1 MSLSTQV
8 AWKYF
13 FKRKKNHFINYISVL
28 SVTGLTIG
36 LTVLLLVGSVF
47 NGFESLLLSMF
58 QQTNPDLYVTSY
70 TGKTLSVPPRLLEEI
85 SREPGV
91 EAAAPVIN
99 ETILFSYENNNLVAA
114 LYGVPENYFSVVDLR
129 PYLSIGEMELYREGV
144 PQLILGSS
152 LKRNLGVV
160 IHDPYTQVETYF
172 PGKSGPSL
180 LGRELLKKQTISA
193 SGTFSVVQEGGSGHA
208 YAPVEFV
215 RQLIGYPDTLYTG
228 LQIKLASPQDE
239 KKVREALIKK
249 FPHQEITIQNQYQQ
263 DEDLYKLMNI
273 EKWIGFIIVIFTI
286 VLIAFNLVGCIW
298 MIVIEK
304 SDNFRILSAMGAGR
318 RDISAIIFK
327 LGGFFGMTSI
337 VLGTLI
343 TLIIY
348 VLHKRFGLLSMGE
361 GMIIDAYPSELEVI
375 DFAVAYSVV
384 TIVCFL
390 AAWPAA
396 RRAVNLSFKQKK

>member
-1 MSLSTQV
+1 MSLSTKV

-47 NGFESLLLSMF
+47 NGFETLLLSMF

-70 TGKTLSVPPRLLEEI
+70 TGKTLPISHQLLEDIKKEA
-85 SREPGV
+85 GV
-91 EAAAPVIN
+91 EAVAPIIN
-99 ETILFSYENNNLVAA
+99 ETVLFSYDNNNLVAN
-114 LYGVPENYFSVVDLR
+114 LYGVPEDYFSVVDLT
-129 PYLSIGEMELYREGV
+129 PYLSIGEMELYKEGV

-152 LKRNLGVV
+152 LKRNLGVIV
-160 IHDPYTQVETYF
+160 HDPYKQVETYF
-172 PGKSGPSL
+172 PRKSGPSL
-180 LGRELLKKQTISA
+180 LGQELLKKQEISA
-193 SGTFSVVQEGGSGHA
+193 AGTFSVIQEGGSGHA
-208 YAPVEFV
+208 YAPIDFV

-228 LQIKLASPQDE
+228 LQLKLLSPKDE
-239 KKVREALIKK
+239 KRVREMITNK
-249 FPHQEITIQNQYQQ
+249 FSHQEIIIQNQYQQ

-273 EKWIGFIIVIFTI
+273 EKWIGFIIVTFTI
-286 VLIAFNLVGCIW
+286 ILIAFNLVGCIW

-304 SDNFRILSAMGAGR
+304 SDNFRILSAMGAKR
-318 RDISAIIFK
+318 KDISTIIFK
-327 LGGFFGMTSI
+327 LGGFFGLTSI

-348 VLHKRFGLLSMGE
+348 LLHQQFGLLSMGE
-361 GMIIDAYPSELEVI
+361 GMVIDTYPSELNLM
-375 DFAVAYSVV
+375 DFLVAYSVV

>member
-58 QQTNPDLYVTSY
+58 QQTNPDLYVSSF
-70 TGKTLSVPPRLLEEI
+70 TGKTLPVSPRLLDEI
-85 SREPGV
+85 KKEPGV
-91 EAAAPVIN
+91 KAIAPVIN
-99 ETILFSYENNNLVAA
+99 ETVLFSYENNNLVAN
-114 LYGVPENYFSVVDLR
+114 LYGVPEDYFSVVDLR
-129 PYLSIGEMELYREGV
+129 PYLSIGEMELYKEGV

-160 IHDPYTQVETYF
+160 VHDPYKQVETYF
-172 PGKSGPSL
+172 PRKSGPSL
-180 LGRELLKKQTISA
+180 LGRELLKKQEISA
-193 SGTFSVVQEGGSGHA
+193 SGTFSVIQEGGSGHA
-208 YAPVEFV
+208 YAPIEFV
-215 RQLIGYPDTLYTG
+215 RQLIGYPDTLFTG
-228 LQIKLASPQDE
+228 LHIKLVTPQDE
-239 KKVREALIKK
+239 KNVREALLQK
-249 FPHQEITIQNQYQQ
+249 FSNQDIIIQNQYQQ

-286 VLIAFNLVGCIW
+286 ILIAFNLVGCIW

-304 SDNFRILSAMGAGR
+304 SDNFRILTAMGAR
-318 RDISAIIFK
+318 RKDISTIIFK
-327 LGGFFGMTSI
+327 LGGFYGLTSI
-337 VLGTLI
+337 VVGTII

-348 VLHKRFGLLSMGE
+348 FLHKRFGLLSMGE
-361 GMIIDAYPSELEVI
+361 GMIIDAYPSELEII
-375 DFAVAYSVV
+375 DFVVAYSVV

-396 RRAVNLSFKQKK
+396 HRAVNLSFKQKK